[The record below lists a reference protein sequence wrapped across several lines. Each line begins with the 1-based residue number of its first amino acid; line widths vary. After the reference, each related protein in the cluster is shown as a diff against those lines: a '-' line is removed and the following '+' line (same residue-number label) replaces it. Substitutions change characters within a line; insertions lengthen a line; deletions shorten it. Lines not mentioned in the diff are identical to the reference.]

1 MVDESLK
8 TLCYGQGD
16 NNVKVDIV
24 YWKKNSIPSSNTT
37 PSTSPQVLK
46 ICEPLPISSK
56 IIGNK

>member
-1 MVDESLK
+1 MVDESLE

-24 YWKKNSIPSSNTT
+24 YFLKNSISSYNTT
-37 PSTSPQVLK
+37 PPPPPQILK

-56 IIGNK
+56 IIDNR